1 MLIILEDSVTLEV
14 VLRSPNLRAER
25 LGLRIRIDAPG
36 KHVPIRK
43 CNYKTRGKLET
54 SFK

>member
-43 CNYKTRGKLET
+43 RNYKTREKSAT
-54 SFK
+54 T